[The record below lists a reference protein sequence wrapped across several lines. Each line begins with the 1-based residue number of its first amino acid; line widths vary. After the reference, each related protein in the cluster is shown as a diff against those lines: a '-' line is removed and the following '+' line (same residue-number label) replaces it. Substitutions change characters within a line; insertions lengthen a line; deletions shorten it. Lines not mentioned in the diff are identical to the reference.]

1 MTHFFRARGFIFPQK
16 PSLDLAGSGCPVAYV
31 EESAA
36 APEVLAGVE
45 AGAAGVALV
54 CGAPFAAGASCAI
67 AGTPKL
73 AASKI
78 AAIDP
83 GVAVHLFT
91 LVPLSAHN
99 KIR

>member
-1 MTHFFRARGFIFPQK
+1 
-16 PSLDLAGSGCPVAYV
+16 V
-31 EESAA
+31 EESVA

-45 AGAAGVALV
+45 AGAVWVALV

-78 AAIDP
+78 AAIEP

-91 LVPLSAHN
+91 LIPLSAHYLA
-99 KIR
+99 